1 MKKLD
6 TIELFIDEEN
16 IKDGIDAISLVKM
29 PAIEENF
36 VALNQHRIEFK
47 SIDDDKRIIIGLALV
62 PDKLI
67 YRRNGDYEYNIVFS
81 KETVKKA
88 AELYF
93 KKLKNNNATLEHQ
106 EKTDGVSTIESWIVE
121 NPKIDK
127 SALYNLNATEGS
139 WVVIMKIDND
149 EVWKEVKNGTYL
161 GLSVEGYFSDKLEMS
176 SITQESKEQEL
187 IEKIKELLLN
197 AEKKTSLET
206 YNDYPQQAIENAKIA
221 LRYAEENGW
230 GSCGTPVGKARAN
243 QLANGENISEE
254 TIARMA
260 SFERQRQN
268 SNKELGDGCGRLMW
282 LAWGGD
288 AGIEWA
294 QRKLEQIRKDK

>member
-1 MKKLD
+1 MAKLD

-187 IEKIKELLLN
+187 IEKIK
-197 AEKKTSLET
+197 
-206 YNDYPQQAIENAKIA
+206 
-221 LRYAEENGW
+221 
-230 GSCGTPVGKARAN
+230 
-243 QLANGENISEE
+243 
-254 TIARMA
+254 
-260 SFERQRQN
+260 
-268 SNKELGDGCGRLMW
+268 
-282 LAWGGD
+282 
-288 AGIEWA
+288 
-294 QRKLEQIRKDK
+294 QILINV

>member
-1 MKKLD
+1 MKKLE

-81 KETVKKA
+81 KETVRKA

-161 GLSVEGYFSDKLEMS
+161 GLSVEGYFSDKIEMS
-176 SITQESKEQEL
+176 LTTQESKELEL
-187 IEKIKELLLN
+187 IEKIKEILIN
-197 AEKKTSLET
+197 A
-206 YNDYPQQAIENAKIA
+206 
-221 LRYAEENGW
+221 
-230 GSCGTPVGKARAN
+230 
-243 QLANGENISEE
+243 
-254 TIARMA
+254 
-260 SFERQRQN
+260 
-268 SNKELGDGCGRLMW
+268 
-282 LAWGGD
+282 
-288 AGIEWA
+288 
-294 QRKLEQIRKDK
+294 

>member
-1 MKKLD
+1 MAKLD
-6 TIELFIDEEN
+6 TLELFIDEEN

-62 PDKLI
+62 PNKLI

-81 KETVKKA
+81 KETVRKA

-161 GLSVEGYFSDKLEMS
+161 GLSVEGYFSDKVEMS
-176 SITQESKEQEL
+176 LITEESKEQEL
-187 IEKIKELLLN
+187 IEKIKQILIN
-197 AEKKTSLET
+197 
-206 YNDYPQQAIENAKIA
+206 
-221 LRYAEENGW
+221 
-230 GSCGTPVGKARAN
+230 
-243 QLANGENISEE
+243 
-254 TIARMA
+254 
-260 SFERQRQN
+260 
-268 SNKELGDGCGRLMW
+268 NK
-282 LAWGGD
+282 
-288 AGIEWA
+288 
-294 QRKLEQIRKDK
+294 

>member
-161 GLSVEGYFSDKLEMS
+161 GLSVEGYFSDKVEMAS
-176 SITQESKEQEL
+176 VTQESKDLEL
-187 IEKIKELLLN
+187 IEKIK
-197 AEKKTSLET
+197 
-206 YNDYPQQAIENAKIA
+206 
-221 LRYAEENGW
+221 
-230 GSCGTPVGKARAN
+230 
-243 QLANGENISEE
+243 
-254 TIARMA
+254 
-260 SFERQRQN
+260 
-268 SNKELGDGCGRLMW
+268 
-282 LAWGGD
+282 
-288 AGIEWA
+288 
-294 QRKLEQIRKDK
+294 QILINN

>member
-161 GLSVEGYFSDKLEMS
+161 GLSVEGYFSDKVEMS
-176 SITQESKEQEL
+176 LITEESKDLEL
-187 IEKIKELLLN
+187 IEKIKQILIN
-197 AEKKTSLET
+197 A
-206 YNDYPQQAIENAKIA
+206 
-221 LRYAEENGW
+221 
-230 GSCGTPVGKARAN
+230 
-243 QLANGENISEE
+243 
-254 TIARMA
+254 
-260 SFERQRQN
+260 
-268 SNKELGDGCGRLMW
+268 
-282 LAWGGD
+282 
-288 AGIEWA
+288 
-294 QRKLEQIRKDK
+294 

>member
-1 MKKLD
+1 MAKLD

-62 PDKLI
+62 PNKLI

-81 KETVKKA
+81 KETVRKA

-161 GLSVEGYFSDKLEMS
+161 GLSVEGYFSDKVEMAS
-176 SITQESKEQEL
+176 VTQESKDLEL
-187 IEKIKELLLN
+187 IEKIK
-197 AEKKTSLET
+197 
-206 YNDYPQQAIENAKIA
+206 
-221 LRYAEENGW
+221 
-230 GSCGTPVGKARAN
+230 
-243 QLANGENISEE
+243 
-254 TIARMA
+254 
-260 SFERQRQN
+260 
-268 SNKELGDGCGRLMW
+268 
-282 LAWGGD
+282 
-288 AGIEWA
+288 
-294 QRKLEQIRKDK
+294 QILINN

>member
-1 MKKLD
+1 MAKLD

-176 SITQESKEQEL
+176 SITQQDAEQEL
-187 IEKIKELLLN
+187 IEKIK
-197 AEKKTSLET
+197 
-206 YNDYPQQAIENAKIA
+206 
-221 LRYAEENGW
+221 
-230 GSCGTPVGKARAN
+230 
-243 QLANGENISEE
+243 
-254 TIARMA
+254 
-260 SFERQRQN
+260 
-268 SNKELGDGCGRLMW
+268 
-282 LAWGGD
+282 
-288 AGIEWA
+288 
-294 QRKLEQIRKDK
+294 QILINV

>member
-1 MKKLD
+1 MAKLD

-187 IEKIKELLLN
+187 IEKIKQIL
-197 AEKKTSLET
+197 
-206 YNDYPQQAIENAKIA
+206 I
-221 LRYAEENGW
+221 
-230 GSCGTPVGKARAN
+230 
-243 QLANGENISEE
+243 
-254 TIARMA
+254 
-260 SFERQRQN
+260 
-268 SNKELGDGCGRLMW
+268 NK
-282 LAWGGD
+282 
-288 AGIEWA
+288 
-294 QRKLEQIRKDK
+294 

>member
-1 MKKLD
+1 MAKLD

-81 KETVKKA
+81 KETVRKA

-139 WVVIMKIDND
+139 WVVVMKIYND
-149 EVWKEVKNGTYL
+149 EVWADVKNGTYK
-161 GLSVEGYFSDKLEMS
+161 GLSIEGYFSEKAELNL
-176 SITQESKEQEL
+176 QESKDLEL
-187 IEKIKELLLN
+187 IEKIK
-197 AEKKTSLET
+197 
-206 YNDYPQQAIENAKIA
+206 
-221 LRYAEENGW
+221 
-230 GSCGTPVGKARAN
+230 
-243 QLANGENISEE
+243 
-254 TIARMA
+254 
-260 SFERQRQN
+260 
-268 SNKELGDGCGRLMW
+268 
-282 LAWGGD
+282 
-288 AGIEWA
+288 
-294 QRKLEQIRKDK
+294 QILINV

>member
-1 MKKLD
+1 MAKLD

-187 IEKIKELLLN
+187 IEKIKQILIN
-197 AEKKTSLET
+197 
-206 YNDYPQQAIENAKIA
+206 
-221 LRYAEENGW
+221 
-230 GSCGTPVGKARAN
+230 
-243 QLANGENISEE
+243 
-254 TIARMA
+254 
-260 SFERQRQN
+260 
-268 SNKELGDGCGRLMW
+268 NK
-282 LAWGGD
+282 
-288 AGIEWA
+288 
-294 QRKLEQIRKDK
+294 

>member
-1 MKKLD
+1 MAKLD

-62 PDKLI
+62 PNKLI

-81 KETVKKA
+81 KETVRKA

-176 SITQESKEQEL
+176 LITEESKEQEL
-187 IEKIKELLLN
+187 IEKIK
-197 AEKKTSLET
+197 
-206 YNDYPQQAIENAKIA
+206 
-221 LRYAEENGW
+221 
-230 GSCGTPVGKARAN
+230 
-243 QLANGENISEE
+243 
-254 TIARMA
+254 
-260 SFERQRQN
+260 
-268 SNKELGDGCGRLMW
+268 
-282 LAWGGD
+282 
-288 AGIEWA
+288 
-294 QRKLEQIRKDK
+294 QILINN

>member
-1 MKKLD
+1 MAKLD

-62 PDKLI
+62 PNKLI

-81 KETVKKA
+81 KETVRKA

-176 SITQESKEQEL
+176 LITQESKEQEL
-187 IEKIKELLLN
+187 IEKIK
-197 AEKKTSLET
+197 
-206 YNDYPQQAIENAKIA
+206 
-221 LRYAEENGW
+221 
-230 GSCGTPVGKARAN
+230 
-243 QLANGENISEE
+243 
-254 TIARMA
+254 
-260 SFERQRQN
+260 
-268 SNKELGDGCGRLMW
+268 
-282 LAWGGD
+282 
-288 AGIEWA
+288 
-294 QRKLEQIRKDK
+294 QILINV

>member
-1 MKKLD
+1 MAKLD

-62 PDKLI
+62 PNKLI

-161 GLSVEGYFSDKLEMS
+161 GLSVEGYFSDKVEMS
-176 SITQESKEQEL
+176 LITQESKEQEL
-187 IEKIKELLLN
+187 IEKIKQILIN
-197 AEKKTSLET
+197 
-206 YNDYPQQAIENAKIA
+206 
-221 LRYAEENGW
+221 
-230 GSCGTPVGKARAN
+230 
-243 QLANGENISEE
+243 
-254 TIARMA
+254 
-260 SFERQRQN
+260 
-268 SNKELGDGCGRLMW
+268 NK
-282 LAWGGD
+282 
-288 AGIEWA
+288 
-294 QRKLEQIRKDK
+294 

>member
-1 MKKLD
+1 MAKLD

-187 IEKIKELLLN
+187 IEKIKQILIN
-197 AEKKTSLET
+197 A
-206 YNDYPQQAIENAKIA
+206 
-221 LRYAEENGW
+221 
-230 GSCGTPVGKARAN
+230 
-243 QLANGENISEE
+243 
-254 TIARMA
+254 
-260 SFERQRQN
+260 
-268 SNKELGDGCGRLMW
+268 
-282 LAWGGD
+282 
-288 AGIEWA
+288 
-294 QRKLEQIRKDK
+294 

>member
-1 MKKLD
+1 MAKLD

-62 PDKLI
+62 PNKLI
-67 YRRNGDYEYNIVFS
+67 Y
-81 KETVKKA
+81 
-88 AELYF
+88 
-93 KKLKNNNATLEHQ
+93 NNATLEHQ

-161 GLSVEGYFSDKLEMS
+161 GLSVEGYFSDKVEMT
-176 SITQESKEQEL
+176 SITQENKEQKL
-187 IEKIKELLLN
+187 IEKIK
-197 AEKKTSLET
+197 
-206 YNDYPQQAIENAKIA
+206 
-221 LRYAEENGW
+221 
-230 GSCGTPVGKARAN
+230 
-243 QLANGENISEE
+243 
-254 TIARMA
+254 
-260 SFERQRQN
+260 
-268 SNKELGDGCGRLMW
+268 
-282 LAWGGD
+282 
-288 AGIEWA
+288 
-294 QRKLEQIRKDK
+294 QILINV

>member
-1 MKKLD
+1 MAKLD

-81 KETVKKA
+81 KQTVRKA

-127 SALYNLNATEGS
+127 SALYNLNAVEGS

-161 GLSVEGYFSDKLEMS
+161 GLSVEGYFSDKVEMAS
-176 SITQESKEQEL
+176 VTQESKEQEL
-187 IEKIKELLLN
+187 IEKIK
-197 AEKKTSLET
+197 
-206 YNDYPQQAIENAKIA
+206 
-221 LRYAEENGW
+221 
-230 GSCGTPVGKARAN
+230 
-243 QLANGENISEE
+243 
-254 TIARMA
+254 
-260 SFERQRQN
+260 
-268 SNKELGDGCGRLMW
+268 
-282 LAWGGD
+282 
-288 AGIEWA
+288 
-294 QRKLEQIRKDK
+294 QILINV

>member
-1 MKKLD
+1 MAKLD

-187 IEKIKELLLN
+187 IEKIK
-197 AEKKTSLET
+197 
-206 YNDYPQQAIENAKIA
+206 KI
-221 LRYAEENGW
+221 LIN
-230 GSCGTPVGKARAN
+230 V
-243 QLANGENISEE
+243 
-254 TIARMA
+254 
-260 SFERQRQN
+260 
-268 SNKELGDGCGRLMW
+268 
-282 LAWGGD
+282 
-288 AGIEWA
+288 
-294 QRKLEQIRKDK
+294 